1 MRQTSAR
8 GKITSADSGAF
19 DYSNL
24 GTFSHVVLESSTYSA
39 ELIAVEVVNY
49 DIVAISDVISQ
60 FKRIIG
66 SEILNTF
73 DLVDTTGARVTEI
86 T

>member
-1 MRQTSAR
+1 MV
-8 GKITSADSGAF
+8 G
-19 DYSNL
+19 
-24 GTFSHVVLESSTYSA
+24 LETVTGA

-49 DIVAISDVISQ
+49 DIVAISDIISQ
-60 FKRIIG
+60 LKRIIG

-86 T
+86 TEATTDL